1 MAVLCRGAA
10 EWTNLLGRIIAA
22 VRDEDVREGGARST
36 RLETDPDA
44 TRAVR
49 LACVVGSDTSQEHR
63 GQRDKAEQEVTGII
77 HARNFEA

>member
-22 VRDEDVREGGARST
+22 VRDEDVREGRSIHQVGD
-36 RLETDPDA
+36 DPDA

-49 LACVVGSDTSQEHR
+49 LACVVTVVCNWAGLLT
-63 GQRDKAEQEVTGII
+63 
-77 HARNFEA
+77 

>member
-22 VRDEDVREGGARST
+22 VRDEDVREGRSIHQVGD
-36 RLETDPDA
+36 DPDA

-49 LACVVGSDTSQEHR
+49 LACVVHNHNTLVCL
-63 GQRDKAEQEVTGII
+63 QR
-77 HARNFEA
+77 EASNISPKS